1 LSNMNDYKGG
11 VIESLMY
18 GIHVIENMA
27 REKALENLKRALVTV
42 NIGIVED
49 FARKTGGKLS

>member
-1 LSNMNDYKGG
+1 MNDYKGG

>member
-1 LSNMNDYKGG
+1 MNDYKGG
-11 VIESLMY
+11 VIEALMY
-18 GIHVIENMA
+18 GIHVIENMT